1 MSKISV
7 VKLKKKKSQNA
18 VIDEVF
24 STDEA
29 IESKKNETEETEKK
43 CVLIIAFTN
52 DNHISNIKM
61 IQSIFKQN
69 YENIILIVCND
80 NTDNFQEERFFYNL
94 VPNRPDNIKKI
105 YFHRNKYSIG
115 EINTFNN
122 LVKKFDSDYVFVIH
136 SGEYFTEDDSIKKF
150 VKTFDENESSV
161 AISAQAE
168 LWTDDMKKLSE
179 TITYSVGDFL
189 FDKLIGGSTKNASD
203 CMFMYRTSLFDDIQ
217 ITNDYK
223 KIYLNIISEIEKNKS
238 DITTIEY
245 SICKFSPQSISNA

>member
-1 MSKISV
+1 MA
-7 VKLKKKKSQNA
+7 KKNA
-18 VIDEVF
+18 VKTKKTNQDIAISEAF
-24 STDEA
+24 SAEKT
-29 IESKKNETEETEKK
+29 IETINNETEETEKK
-43 CVLIIAFTN
+43 RVLIIAFAN
-52 DNHISNIKM
+52 DNHISNVKM

-69 YENIILIVCND
+69 YENIILIACND

-122 LVKKFDSDYVFVIH
+122 LVKKFDSDYVLVIH
-136 SGEYFTEDDSIKKF
+136 SGEYFTENDSIKKC
-150 VKTFDENESSV
+150 VEIFDENESSV
-161 AISAQAE
+161 AISARAE
-168 LWTDDMKKLSE
+168 VWTDDMKKCSE
-179 TITYSVGDFL
+179 TITYSVDNFL
-189 FDKLIGGSTKNASD
+189 FDKLIGGNTKKTSD

-238 DITTIEY
+238 DITAIEY

>member
-1 MSKISV
+1 MAKKNAVKI
-7 VKLKKKKSQNA
+7 KKKNQDIAISEA
-18 VIDEVF
+18 F
-24 STDEA
+24 SAEKA
-29 IESKKNETEETEKK
+29 IETINNETEETEKK
-43 CVLIIAFTN
+43 RVLIIAFAN
-52 DNHISNIKM
+52 DNHISNVKM

-69 YENIILIVCND
+69 YENIILIACND

-136 SGEYFTEDDSIKKF
+136 SGEYFTKNDSIKKC
-150 VKTFDENESSV
+150 VEIFDENESSV
-161 AISAQAE
+161 AISARAE
-168 LWTDDMKKLSE
+168 VWTDDMKKCSE
-179 TITYSVGDFL
+179 TITYSVDNFL
-189 FDKLIGGSTKNASD
+189 FDKLIGGNTKKTSD

-238 DITTIEY
+238 DITVSEY